1 MKAVFKGR
9 KKEIKLGGSMV
20 AADVAKEMGIEPL
33 AVLINGAPADLT
45 AALTDSDEAEF
56 IDFEHEAGKS
66 IFWHSSS
73 HVLALAVKR
82 LFPDVKFAIG
92 PSIENGFYYDFDNL
106 SLSEED
112 LKKIEQEARKV
123 IREKLSFSR
132 KLVPMN
138 EAKKLFAGQPYKL
151 EILKEI
157 PDKEVSV
164 YSLGEFVDI
173 CRGPHIPGSSYIGAL
188 KVMKTAGAYWKGD
201 SKNKMLTRIYGISFP
216 KKEQLKEYMH
226 FLEEAR
232 KKDHKKIGKEMDLF
246 SMQEEGPGFPFM
258 HPKGMEMINE
268 LLGFWR
274 EEHRKA
280 GYKEISTPIILNK
293 ALWVQSGHWDH
304 YKENMYF
311 TKIDGQEYA
320 VKPMNCPGGILFY
333 KSRSHSYKEFPLR
346 IAELGLVHRHELSG
360 VLNGLFRVRMFHQDD
375 AHIFMTAGQIESEVI
390 GVIKMVNRFYKVF
403 GFEYQ
408 VELSTTPEDFMGE
421 KKDWDYS
428 IEALKSALGTLRID
442 YSIDEGAGAFY
453 GPKIDFKIKDS
464 LGRLWQCATIQLD
477 FQMPQRFDLKY
488 MGPDGTS
495 DHRPIMVH
503 RVIYGAIERFLGV
516 LIEHFAGKFPLWIA
530 PEQARVFAV
539 SSDYNGYAKK
549 VYDALFTKGF
559 RAELDLREESV
570 SKKIREAQLAKVNYI
585 LVVGEQEQKN
595 STVNVR
601 DSKSNKVL
609 GEVPLQEF
617 ISKMQKEIESKAL

>member
-1 MKAVFKGR
+1 MKAIYKG
-9 KKEIKLGGSMV
+9 KVKEIRLNQSLK
-20 AADVAKEMGIEPL
+20 AKDIAEEIKISPL
-33 AVLINGAPADLT
+33 AVLINGKPSGLT
-45 AALTDSDEAEF
+45 TELSDSDEAEF
-56 IDFEHEAGKS
+56 IDFDHEAGKS

-82 LFPDVKFAIG
+82 LYPEVKFAIG
-92 PSIENGFYYDFDNL
+92 PSIENGFYYDFDNI
-106 SLSEED
+106 SLSDQD
-112 LKKIEQEARKV
+112 LGRIEQEVRKIV
-123 IREKLSFSR
+123 KEKLAFSR
-132 KLVPMN
+132 LLLSPD
-138 EAKKLFAGQPYKL
+138 EAKRVFAGQPYKL

-157 PDKEVSV
+157 PDNEVSL
-164 YSLGEFVDI
+164 YSLGEFTDI
-173 CRGPHIPGSSYIGAL
+173 CRGPHIPGSSFIGAFKL
-188 KVMKTAGAYWKGD
+188 MKLAGAYWKGD
-201 SKNKMLTRIYGISFP
+201 SSKKMLTRVYGISFP
-216 KKEQLKEYMH
+216 EKKQLKEYLH

-246 SMQEEGPGFPFM
+246 SMQDEGPGFPFM
-258 HPKGMEMINE
+258 HPKGMAMVNE
-268 LLGFWR
+268 LLDFWR
-274 EEHRKA
+274 KEHTKA

-311 TKIDGQEYA
+311 TKIEGQDYA

-333 KSRSHSYKEFPLR
+333 KTRAHSYKEFPLR
-346 IAELGLVHRHELSG
+346 IGEIGLVHRHELSG
-360 VLNGLFRVRMFHQDD
+360 VLNGLFRVRMFYQDD
-375 AHIFMTAGQIESEVI
+375 AHIFMTPEQIEGEVAEVI
-390 GVIKMVNRFYKVF
+390 RMVDRFYKVF

-408 VELSTTPEDFMGE
+408 VELSTTPEDFMGD
-421 KKDWDYS
+421 KKDWDHAIDS
-428 IEALKSALGTLRID
+428 LKNALESEKIV

-488 MGPDGTS
+488 MGPDGTF
-495 DHRPIMVH
+495 DHRPIMIH
-503 RVIYGAIERFLGV
+503 RVIYGAVERFLGV
-516 LIEHFAGKFPLWIA
+516 LIEHFGGKFPLWIA

-539 SSDYNGYAKK
+539 SSDYISYAKK
-549 VYDALFTKGF
+549 VYDMLFSKGF
-559 RAELDLREESV
+559 RAELDIREESV
-570 SKKIREAQLAKVNYI
+570 SKKIREAQVAKVNYI
-585 LVVGEQEQKN
+585 LVVGENEQKN

-601 DSKSNKVL
+601 DSKTNKVL